1 METQFEKLRAGNP
14 QPTILSE
21 RASDKFKEMIMKTY
35 N

>member
-1 METQFEKLRAGNP
+1 METQFKKLRAGNP

-21 RASDKFKEMIMKTY
+21 WAIDEFKEIIMKTY

>member
-21 RASDKFKEMIMKTY
+21 WTSDEFKK
-35 N
+35 